1 MTVAAVASLVVGVI
15 IGFVGQR
22 SRMCFVAG
30 IRDFIIVRDTF
41 LLKGLIAF
49 GVVAWI
55 AFPISGLLGGEFVG
69 EFGRPVLQTVVLAAV
84 GGFGVGYVSV
94 GERVPVPAT
103 RPRRPGDRQLNGLPI
118 RILRRWRCVPSVG
131 GAAGPRLSAMIAADG
146 GSGVRPLRFRL
157 LDRLNPISP
166 FGHAGCVVLE

>member
-22 SRMCFVAG
+22 SRMCFIAG
-30 IRDFIIVRDTF
+30 IRDFILVRDTF

-69 EFGRPVLQTVVLAAV
+69 EFGRPVLQTILLAAV

-94 GERVPVPAT
+94 LANGCPF
-103 RPRRPGDRQLNGLPI
+103 RQHVLAAQGTVSSMIYLVGFFAGGVVFHTWVGPLVLDYLP
-118 RILRRWRCVPSVG
+118 
-131 GAAGPRLSAMIAADG
+131 
-146 GSGVRPLRFRL
+146 
-157 LDRLNPISP
+157 
-166 FGHAGCVVLE
+166 

>member
-1 MTVAAVASLVVGVI
+1 MTVAAIASLVVGLI

-49 GVVAWI
+49 GLVAWI
-55 AFPISGLLGGEFVG
+55 AFPLSGLVGGEFSG
-69 EFGRPVLQTVVLAAV
+69 EFGRPVLQSVLLALA

-94 GERVPVPAT
+94 LANGCPF
-103 RPRRPGDRQLNGLPI
+103 RQHVLAGQGTISSMFYLAGFF
-118 RILRRWRCVPSVG
+118 VG
-131 GAAGPRLSAMIAADG
+131 GIAFHSWVA
-146 GSGVRPLRFRL
+146 PLVIEYL
-157 LDRLNPISP
+157 P
-166 FGHAGCVVLE
+166 